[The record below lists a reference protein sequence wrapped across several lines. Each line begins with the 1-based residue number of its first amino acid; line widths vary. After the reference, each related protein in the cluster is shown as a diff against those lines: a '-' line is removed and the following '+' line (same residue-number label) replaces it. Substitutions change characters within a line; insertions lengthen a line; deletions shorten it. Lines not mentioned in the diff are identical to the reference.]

1 MIIIIIEAED
11 DKIDYTSN
19 RDFKSIEILKNKML
33 LKIGR
38 LIINLFKRVWI
49 EDNQLILTQF
59 CKSEKVFKN
68 NIR

>member
-1 MIIIIIEAED
+1 LITYIIWYFIDDYIIEISDVTKIIIVEAED

-38 LIINLFKRVWI
+38 LIINLFKRV
-49 EDNQLILTQF
+49 
-59 CKSEKVFKN
+59 
-68 NIR
+68 